1 MTIHATECLLRL
13 HDQHH
18 ELEDYQSGVP
28 RWCTGCGDNAIL
40 AAVQRLCRDED
51 LRPEKTMFVSGIGCS
66 SRFPHYMKT
75 YGFHGIHG
83 RALPVAEGI
92 KMARPDLNVFV
103 NTGDGDCCSIGAAH
117 WIHAIRYNMN
127 MTVML
132 HDNQIYGLTKK
143 QASPTSPRGT
153 KSNTTP
159 RGSYLEALNPLTV
172 TLGVQNVS
180 FVAQAVDWIPEVL
193 YDIIKAAYHH
203 KGLSFVRILQRCPE
217 WLPKMFDPW
226 MHDPLQDHAAHAR
239 ERPAAQPEP
248 VQGLQEPGAAR
259 SVEHQPG
266 ARNRLGSPI
275 RSRSASCIAI
285 RKCPVT
291 KTCAMP
297 GSSARRDYVKA
308 GFEAELDKFT
318 VWPQDADAKA
328 ATRRLRIRRVRTK
341 TTKATSACK

>member
-1 MTIHATECLLRL
+1 MTMHVTECLLRM
-13 HDQHH
+13 HDKHH
-18 ELEDYQSGVP
+18 ELEDYQGGVP

-92 KMARPDLNVFV
+92 KMARPDLHVFV

-127 MTVML
+127 LTVML

-143 QASPTSPRGT
+143 QASPTSPIGT

-159 RGSYLEALNPLTV
+159 RGSYLEALHPLTV
-172 TLGVQNVS
+172 TLGVENVS

-193 YDIIKAAYHH
+193 YDILRKAYHH
-203 KGLSFVRILQRCPE
+203 KGLSFVRIVQRCPE
-217 WLPKMFDPW
+217 WLPHAFDDFVQDPTRTLLLTHDKGVTLSPA
-226 MHDPLQDHAAHAR
+226 MAKIYKNQEVHDPSDINRAREISGLQD
-239 ERPAAQPEP
+239 PIP
-248 VQGLQEPGAAR
+248 VGILYHNPNVPVYEDLRNAGQQRSSRYIKSGLET
-259 SVEHQPG
+259 E
-266 ARNRLGSPI
+266 
-275 RSRSASCIAI
+275 
-285 RKCPVT
+285 
-291 KTCAMP
+291 
-297 GSSARRDYVKA
+297 
-308 GFEAELDKFT
+308 FDKFT
-318 VWPQDADAKA
+318 IWPEGA
-328 ATRRLRIRRVRTK
+328 RP
-341 TTKATSACK
+341 SA

>member
-1 MTIHATECLLRL
+1 MTMHATECLLRM
-13 HDQHH
+13 HDQHY

-51 LRPEKTMFVSGIGCS
+51 LRPEKTVFVSGIGCS

-83 RALPVAEGI
+83 RALPVAEGV

-143 QASPTSPRGT
+143 QASPTSPRRNEEQHHAARQLSRST
-153 KSNTTP
+153 Q
-159 RGSYLEALNPLTV
+159 PLTV

-193 YDIIKAAYHH
+193 YDIISP
-203 KGLSFVRILQRCPE
+203 GLSPQGPLVRPHPAA
-217 WLPKMFDPW
+217 LPGMAAERVRALDAGSAQDP
-226 MHDPLQDHAAHAR
+226 AAHAR
-239 ERPAAQPEP
+239 ETA
-248 VQGLQEPGAAR
+248 
-259 SVEHQPG
+259 
-266 ARNRLGSPI
+266 
-275 RSRSASCIAI
+275 
-285 RKCPVT
+285 
-291 KTCAMP
+291 
-297 GSSARRDYVKA
+297 
-308 GFEAELDKFT
+308 
-318 VWPQDADAKA
+318 
-328 ATRRLRIRRVRTK
+328 
-341 TTKATSACK
+341 

>member
-1 MTIHATECLLRL
+1 
-13 HDQHH
+13 
-18 ELEDYQSGVP
+18 
-28 RWCTGCGDNAIL
+28 
-40 AAVQRLCRDED
+40 
-51 LRPEKTMFVSGIGCS
+51 
-66 SRFPHYMKT
+66 MKT

-83 RALPVAEGI
+83 RALPVAEGV

-143 QASPTSPRGT
+143 QASPTTPRGT

-193 YDIIKAAYHH
+193 YDIISKAYHH

-217 WLPKMFDPW
+217 WLPDVFEPW
-226 MHDPLQDHAAHAR
+226 MQDPLKTVLLTHEDGLTVSPNLSKVYKNQERHDPSNINRAR
-239 ERPAAQPEP
+239 EIASNQDPIP
-248 VQGLQEPGAAR
+248 VGILYRNPDVPCYEDLRNAGQQRSSRYIKSGL
-259 SVEHQPG
+259 
-266 ARNRLGSPI
+266 
-275 RSRSASCIAI
+275 
-285 RKCPVT
+285 
-291 KTCAMP
+291 
-297 GSSARRDYVKA
+297 D
-308 GFEAELDKFT
+308 AELDKFT
-318 VWPQDADAKA
+318 IWPQDADSK
-328 ATRRLRIRRVRTK
+328 VRP
-341 TTKATSACK
+341 SA

>member
-1 MTIHATECLLRL
+1 MNMAATECLLRMYEEH
-13 HDQHH
+13 HD
-18 ELEDYQSGVP
+18 LEDYQSGVP

-40 AAVQRLCRDED
+40 TAVQRLCRDED

-127 MTVML
+127 LTVLL
-132 HDNQIYGLTKK
+132 HDNQIYGLTKM
-143 QASPTSPRGT
+143 QASPTSPIGT

-180 FVAQAVDWIPEVL
+180 FVAQAVDWIPEAL
-193 YDIIKAAYHH
+193 YAIIAAAFHH
-203 KGLSFVRILQRCPE
+203 KGLSFVRIVQRCPE
-217 WLPKMFDPW
+217 WLPTMFEPW
-226 MHDPLQDHAAHAR
+226 MHDPNRILLVNHERGLRVSPAMAKVYQNQQTHDPLDLNRAR
-239 ERPAAQPEP
+239 EIASSTDPIP
-248 VQGLQEPGAAR
+248 VGILYHNPDVPCYEETRHAGQLRTTERIQTGL
-259 SVEHQPG
+259 
-266 ARNRLGSPI
+266 N
-275 RSRSASCIAI
+275 
-285 RKCPVT
+285 
-291 KTCAMP
+291 
-297 GSSARRDYVKA
+297 
-308 GFEAELDKFT
+308 AELDKFT
-318 VWPQDADAKA
+318 VWPQEADATMQPA
-328 ATRRLRIRRVRTK
+328 A
-341 TTKATSACK
+341 